1 MAAVEPIRVQG
12 RTLTGDDLAWL
23 QALLEQHPGWHRT
36 ALSQHLCQ
44 AWQWRNGAGR
54 LKDMAA
60 RTLLR
65 KLHARGLIRLPPAQQ
80 CIRRPGAPAPPALD
94 AQRPRWAPERIE
106 GSLRSLQPLSLEL
119 AHTRPLRHHV
129 ADLLRRYH
137 YRGFHGPVG
146 ENVQY
151 LARDVRGRDLA
162 VMVFGAAAWKVA
174 ARDRFIGWSVAQREQ
189 RLGAVVNQQ
198 RFLLLPWVRVPHLAS
213 HLLARATRRLSAD
226 WQARYGHPVWLVETF
241 VESDRFAAT
250 AYQAA
255 GWQHLGS
262 TTGRTRQD
270 RHRTLRTAL
279 KSVWIKPLHPAFR
292 LHLTTP

>member
-23 QALLEQHPGWHRT
+23 QALIEQHPAWHRT
-36 ALSQHLCQ
+36 ALSQYLCQ
-44 AWQWRNGAGR
+44 AWHWRNAAGR

-60 RTLLR
+60 RTVLR
-65 KLHARGLIRLPPAQQ
+65 KLHARGLIRLPPAPQRT
-80 CIRRPGAPAPPALD
+80 RRPGAPAPPALG
-94 AQRPRWAPERIE
+94 AQLPLGAPERIE
-106 GSLRSLQPLSLEL
+106 DSLESLQPLSLEL
-119 AHTRPLRHHV
+119 AHTTALRRHV
-129 ADLLRRYH
+129 AHLLRRYH
-137 YRGFHGPVG
+137 YRGFHGAVG

-151 LARDVRGRDLA
+151 VARDVRRRDLA

-174 ARDRFIGWSVAQREQ
+174 ARDRFIGWSVTQRQ
-189 RLGAVVNQQ
+189 QHLGAVANQQ

-213 HLLARATRRLSAD
+213 HLLALATRRLSPD

-241 VESDRFAAT
+241 VEFDRFTAT

-270 RHRTLRTAL
+270 HHRTLRSPI
-279 KSVWIKPLHPAFR
+279 KSIWIKPLHAAFR
-292 LHLTTP
+292 THLTTP

>member
-1 MAAVEPIRVQG
+1 VEPIRVQG

-23 QALLEQHPGWHRT
+23 QALIEQHPAWHRT

-44 AWQWRNGAGR
+44 AWNWRNATGR
-54 LKDMAA
+54 FKDMAA
-60 RTLLR
+60 RTLLL
-65 KLHARGLIRLPPAQQ
+65 KLQARGLIRLPPAQKRT
-80 CIRRPGAPAPPALD
+80 RRPCAQVPPALG
-94 AQRPRWAPERIE
+94 AQLPLWAPERIE
-106 GSLRSLQPLSLEL
+106 GSLEALQPLSLEL
-119 AHTRPLRHHV
+119 AHTIALRRHV

-137 YRGFHGPVG
+137 YRGFHGAVG

-174 ARDRFIGWSVAQREQ
+174 ARDRFIGWSVTQRQQ

-198 RFLLLPWVRVPHLAS
+198 RFLVLPWVRVPHLAS
-213 HLLARATRRLSAD
+213 HLLARATRQLSAD
-226 WQARYGHPVWLVETF
+226 WQARYGHAVWLVETF
-241 VESDRFAAT
+241 VESDRFTAT

-270 RHRTLRTAL
+270 RHRTLRTAI
-279 KSVWIKPLHPAFR
+279 KSVWLKPLHPAFR